1 MSIQVSILFNVEC
14 ESSYKRHIIS
24 IIFVPRVYP
33 HISMAWKFQ
42 GKGGGYVGAWVLERS
57 CGCKRDI
64 KLRRILHAEL
74 FL

>member
-33 HISMAWKFQ
+33 IIYLWR
-42 GKGGGYVGAWVLERS
+42 GYWSAAVDVRE
-57 CGCKRDI
+57 
-64 KLRRILHAEL
+64 ILN
-74 FL
+74 